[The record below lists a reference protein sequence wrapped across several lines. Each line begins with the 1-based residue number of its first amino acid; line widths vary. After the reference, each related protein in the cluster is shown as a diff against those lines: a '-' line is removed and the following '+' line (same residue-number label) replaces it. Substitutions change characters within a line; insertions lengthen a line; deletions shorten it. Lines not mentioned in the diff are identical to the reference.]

1 MALVQNLRAW
11 PHPPARRAAVWRN
24 DRLQTE
30 RLRMA
35 PAAAGR
41 KPMWAGSSAQNDID
55 AVKDLRARLRTQTP
69 DSLGEE

>member
-1 MALVQNLRAW
+1 
-11 PHPPARRAAVWRN
+11 
-24 DRLQTE
+24 
-30 RLRMA
+30 MA

-55 AVKDLRARLRTQTP
+55 SVKDLRARLRTQTP